1 MGRIL
6 LSIALIA
13 GWAGVAF
20 GQTAPASEIAPGG
33 KLRVGMIASPVF
45 GGVAEPV
52 ARFIAQ
58 KLGVAVEPVM
68 YPNPEAYLQ
77 SFGKGE
83 WDIAIGPRVL
93 APADKADSTGDL
105 WVVSLVYVAAPGK
118 EFPDTGSVD
127 KAGVKIGTIRGSLS
141 DRVLTREIKAAEIIR
156 IPLSPTVAADAAE
169 LLRSGKADV
178 FGADS
183 GVGYSAAKALPGAK
197 IVPGAFAMVRVAAAL
212 PKGRSAAAKAAL
224 ATLVKEAWET
234 GEVDR
239 AFEAHGPR
247 LAGVMRARDEDPPP
261 ERLTIGSS
269 DADASSPSDAYD
281 DDGKIDASPQA
292 CVADVTADVGD
303 WSKKDIEEAARKLC
317 AARKRHVEAYE
328 ALQSNYRTLMGLLA
342 QDIRLEPTDAAAQLR
357 MMVKACI
364 DHKSDVSTGG
374 HNIMVDVIENDIAAK
389 CLALGANLM
398 RDEIRELVTNEC
410 VPGVPGSC

>member
-13 GWAGVAF
+13 GLSGVAF
-20 GQTAPASEIAPGG
+20 GQTAPASEIAPSG
-33 KLRVGMIASPVF
+33 KLRVGMIASTVL

-58 KLGVAVEPVM
+58 KLGVAFEPVM

-93 APADKADSTGDL
+93 APADKADSTADL

-118 EFPDTGSVD
+118 RFPDTGSVD
-127 KAGVKIGTIRGSLS
+127 KAGVKIATIRGGLS
-141 DRVLTREIKAAEIIR
+141 DRVLTRDIKAAEIIR

-169 LLRSGKADV
+169 LLWSGKADV
-178 FGADS
+178 FGADA
-183 GVGYSAAKALPGAK
+183 GVGYPAAKAVPGAK
-197 IVPGAFAMVRVAAAL
+197 IVPGAFATVRVAAAL
-212 PKGRSAAAKAAL
+212 PKGRSAAAQAAL
-224 ATLVKEAWET
+224 ATLVKEAIDT
-234 GEVDR
+234 GVVDQ
-239 AFEAHGPR
+239 AFDAHGPR
-247 LAGVMRARDEDPPP
+247 PEGVMRARDEDPPP

-269 DADASSPSDAYD
+269 DSNASSPSDAYND
-281 DDGKIDASPQA
+281 EDIGHLVQK
-292 CVADVTADVGD
+292 CVADAAEDTQG
-303 WSKKDIEEAARKLC
+303 WSKKDIEEATQKQC

-328 ALQSNYRTLMGLLA
+328 ALQGNYRTLMGLLA
-342 QDIRLEPTDAAAQLR
+342 QDIRTQPADAAAQLR
-357 MMVKACI
+357 IMLKACI
-364 DHKSDVSTGG
+364 DHKSNVSTGG

-389 CLALGANLM
+389 CLALGANLL